1 MSKNQELIN
10 DILSGD
16 MLKATKLFESE
27 INTRVEALKEDLKVE
42 VGKSVVI
49 EDIEETIEIEQT
61 EE

>member
-27 INTRVEALKEDLKVE
+27 INTRVEELKEDLKVE

-49 EDIEETIEIEQT
+49 EDMEETIETEPT